1 MRLAKLTGFSAGPIL
16 SVVIGLAT
24 VPAVAWLFPPADI
37 GRLDFFVAACTL
49 MGLLLSLG
57 LDKAFL
63 HEYHYSADKDAL
75 LKACL
80 LPTLA
85 VAPPVLLLLLLFAA
99 PASQLLFGV
108 IQPAL
113 VLLFIAGMASAV
125 ANRMIGQLFR
135 MQERAWIFS
144 FAQVLPKIILLAML
158 PFLWLDAQ
166 RNFVHL
172 AMTLVSTSWVVTIW
186 LCWHARRALVHA
198 WRAPLDRVLLRRLL
212 LQAVPLLVSGI
223 FYLAMVSSGMGL
235 LRYFTGFDEM
245 GLYALATRV
254 AAGAWVIQSIFTI
267 LWVPQVHK
275 WAASGGDMSL
285 IAAICRHAQ
294 AIVVIGFC
302 LTGMMSWL
310 IGVILPA
317 KYVGVVYLA
326 VAAVGQP
333 LLYALS
339 EVTGIGVN
347 LARRPSLVIFAFGT
361 GLLCTIVSG
370 ALLVGRFGATGA
382 VAAQSLGFFVFF
394 MVKTEVAIRLWRPFP
409 HSYLYLVVT
418 LLTLMSVGYAFVAE
432 RLGAL
437 GPLAW
442 GILLIVAICFYFPS
456 LQQARSLMTRAA
468 EPDRL
473 Q

>member
-1 MRLAKLTGFSAGPIL
+1 MRLAKLMGFSAGPIL
-16 SVVIGLAT
+16 SLLIGLAT
-24 VPAVAWLFPPADI
+24 VPAVAWLFSPANI
-37 GRLDFFVAACTL
+37 GMLDFFVAASTM

-63 HEYHYSADKDAL
+63 HEYHYSTNKDAL
-75 LKACL
+75 LKVCM
-80 LPTLA
+80 LPALVVTP
-85 VAPPVLLLLLLFAA
+85 VVVLLLALFAV
-99 PASQLLFGV
+99 PASQLLFDAH
-108 IQPAL
+108 QPAL
-113 VLLFIAGMASAV
+113 ALIFTAGMVSALV
-125 ANRMIGQLFR
+125 NRMVGQLFR

-144 FAQVLPKIILLAML
+144 FAQVLPKILLLTILPL
-158 PFLWLDAQ
+158 LWLDSR
-166 RNFVHL
+166 RNFMHL
-172 AMTLVSTSWVVTIW
+172 AMTVVATNWVVTLW
-186 LCWHARRALVHA
+186 LCWHARHALAHA
-198 WRAPLDRVLLRRLL
+198 WNAPLDHILLKRLL
-212 LQAVPLLVSGI
+212 LQAMPLLVSGI
-223 FYLAMVSSGMGL
+223 FYLSMMSAGMGL
-235 LRYFTGFDEM
+235 LRLFAGFDEM

-275 WAASGGDMSL
+275 WAASGGNMSH
-285 IAAICRHAQ
+285 IAEICRHAQ

-310 IGVILPA
+310 VGVILPA
-317 KYVGVVYLA
+317 KYGGVVYLA

-347 LARRPSLVIFAFGT
+347 LARRPSLVIFAFGA
-361 GLLCTIVSG
+361 GLLCTIVTG
-370 ALLVGRFGATGA
+370 ALLVGNFGATGA

-394 MVKTEVAIRLWRPFP
+394 MVKTEVAMRLWRPFP
-409 HSYLYLVVT
+409 HSHLYLIVT

-442 GILLIVAICFYFPS
+442 GVLLVAAICFYFPS
-456 LQQARSLMTRAA
+456 LQQVRILMTRAA